1 MGVPPYSEAGGGI
14 PSGPMM
20 SDREHMAYMGG
31 GAMGGYNPGYSV
43 PAQGTSATTMS
54 GYGAGSTGDPST
66 SSMYGGGM
74 GGGAMQQQPPMGMS
88 LAHQPAPVGMS
99 PQGGAEMSSMMSQ
112 FSVQHQQL
120 MHRQQGI
127 ASGQQPM
134 GVGQHG
140 LGAGQQRM
148 VPSQLNQLQAQ
159 VCKSR
164 GQAVAHTQC
173 KWIELEQFCSRISHP
188 DCRTFAAY
196 VRTYV
201 HSRLLSA
208 AHRTATLNHPTIILI
223 DSTVGLLKI
232 NSVRRLPNNFAM
244 SLNSFTP
251 APRHPCTP
259 SLLHPVT
266 PCTPSLLHPV
276 TPCTASLS
284 TPVYVCVQTTSNAQT
299 ISS

>member
-120 MHRQQGI
+120 VHRQQGM

-164 GQAVAHTQC
+164 DQ
-173 KWIELEQFCSRISHP
+173 
-188 DCRTFAAY
+188 
-196 VRTYV
+196 
-201 HSRLLSA
+201 
-208 AHRTATLNHPTIILI
+208 
-223 DSTVGLLKI
+223 
-232 NSVRRLPNNFAM
+232 
-244 SLNSFTP
+244 
-251 APRHPCTP
+251 
-259 SLLHPVT
+259 
-266 PCTPSLLHPV
+266 
-276 TPCTASLS
+276 
-284 TPVYVCVQTTSNAQT
+284 
-299 ISS
+299 SSQ

>member
-43 PAQGTSATTMS
+43 PAQGTSASTMS

-120 MHRQQGI
+120 MHRQQGM

-201 HSRLLSA
+201 CA
-208 AHRTATLNHPTIILI
+208 
-223 DSTVGLLKI
+223 
-232 NSVRRLPNNFAM
+232 
-244 SLNSFTP
+244 
-251 APRHPCTP
+251 
-259 SLLHPVT
+259 
-266 PCTPSLLHPV
+266 
-276 TPCTASLS
+276 
-284 TPVYVCVQTTSNAQT
+284 
-299 ISS
+299 